1 MASTHDNM
9 KISLL
14 SVLTATLL
22 GIASYASG
30 RNFDAS
36 DFTAILFTTGLVAW
50 TVEQY
55 SRSPRELGA
64 NRPIR
69 FALSLRKP
77 VKLMAGRLAA

>member
-1 MASTHDNM
+1 MVSTNANM
-9 KISLL
+9 KTSLI

-22 GIASYASG
+22 GIASFASG
-30 RNFDAS
+30 RHFDAS

-55 SRSPRELGA
+55 SRAPRELSP

-69 FALSLRKP
+69 FPISLRKP
-77 VKLMAGRLAA
+77 AKLTPGRLAA